1 MFESC
6 SWCWRDSGHTGC
18 GPWGTEEL
26 LDPLLAVCAA
36 GRGAPV
42 GSTTSL
48 LELDLSEP
56 LSLSVNWGFGSMHPG
71 VDEDETG

>member
-1 MFESC
+1 MVLQ
-6 SWCWRDSGHTGC
+6 DSGHTDC

-26 LDPLLAVCAA
+26 PDLLSAVCAA

-48 LELDLSEP
+48 LELDLSQP
-56 LSLSVNWGFGSMHPG
+56 LSLSVNWGLSSTHPG